1 MYCRNCGKELP
12 EGSKFCPSCGSA
24 TAPEQSGPRSS
35 APSWGPMQIDPKLLL
50 IAAGVVIV
58 VLLLVVILRPGQSKA
73 PVPGDT
79 SQVQQQDPE
88 PEPDP
93 AAALVGTWTNKDGVG
108 LKFTKDGTLKL
119 SGLGLSLGGDTFTY
133 ETDGAGTLTLTAS
146 VAGVSADVE
155 APYTIFGDT
164 LYIELGGVEL
174 TLTKK

>member
-24 TAPEQSGPRSS
+24 TAPEQSGTRSP

-50 IAAGVVIV
+50 IAAGAVIV

-73 PVPGDT
+73 PAPGDT

-133 ETDGAGTLTLTAS
+133 ETDGAGTLTLTAT

-155 APYTIFGDT
+155 APYTIFGNT

>member
-1 MYCRNCGKELP
+1 MYCPNCGKELP
-12 EGSKFCPSCGSA
+12 EGSRFCPSCGSA
-24 TAPEQSGPRSS
+24 TGPEQSGPRPP
-35 APSWGPMQIDPKLLL
+35 APTGARLQLDPKLLL
-50 IAAGVVIV
+50 IAAGAIIV
-58 VLLLVVILRPGQSKA
+58 VLLAVVIFRPGQSEA
-73 PVPGDT
+73 PAPGET
-79 SQVQQQDPE
+79 SQTEQ
-88 PEPDP
+88 DP

-108 LKFTKDGTLKL
+108 LKFTRDGTLKL